1 MMKTI
6 FRTYKFRLKPNSEQK
21 ILLAKHFGCARF
33 VFNHFLAERQEEYK
47 NEGRSSN
54 YYTQQARLAELKK
67 GEYEWLKEVNSQTL
81 QVALRN
87 MDTAYQNFFKKKSGF
102 PNFKSKK
109 SKNTFSVPQNCS
121 VDEYKIYIPKFREGI
136 AYFKDRKVKG
146 VVKSMT
152 LSLTPSGKYFVS
164 ILTEQ
169 QYEPIAKTG
178 KVVGIDLGL
187 KDFVITSDGEKYK
200 NKRFLTKYQN
210 KLAIAQ
216 KHLSRKQKG
225 SNNFEKQRVKVARL
239 YEKVSNTRKD
249 YLHKVSLD
257 LVRNYDIVCLEDLNV
272 KGMMKNH
279 RLARQISDVAWG
291 EFVGML
297 TYKADLNDK
306 EIVKIDRFYPSSKTC
321 HNRGYVKKDLK
332 LSDRKWVCPECGANL
347 DRDVNAAMNILSA
360 GLADYTCG
368 VSVISE
374 MVGDCE
380 ARTPLIH

>member
-6 FRTYKFRLKPNSEQK
+6 YRAYKFRLKPNSEQK

-47 NEGRSSN
+47 NEGKFSN
-54 YYTQQARLAELKK
+54 YYIQQARLTELKK
-67 GEYEWLKEVNSQTL
+67 GECEWLKEVNSQTL
-81 QVALRN
+81 QSALRN
-87 MDTAYQNFFKKKSGF
+87 MDTAYQNFFKKKSRF

-200 NKRFLTKYQN
+200 NNRFLTKYQN

-239 YEKVSNTRKD
+239 YEKVSNARKD
-249 YLHKVSLD
+249 YLHKVSLG

-272 KGMMKNH
+272 KGMIKNH

-321 HNRGYVKKDLK
+321 HNCGYIKKDLK
-332 LSDRKWVCPECGANL
+332 LSDRKWVCPNVGQTL
-347 DRDVNAAMNILSA
+347 
-360 GLADYTCG
+360 T
-368 VSVISE
+368 E
-374 MVGDCE
+374 M
-380 ARTPLIH
+380 

>member
-6 FRTYKFRLKPNSEQK
+6 FRTYKFRLKPNGEQRE
-21 ILLAKHFGCARF
+21 LLAKHFGCVRF
-33 VFNHFLAERQEEYK
+33 VFNHFLGKRQEEYK
-47 NEGRSSN
+47 NTGKSSN
-54 YYTQQARLAELKK
+54 YYKQQAELTQLKK
-67 GEYEWLKEVNSQTL
+67 NECEWLKEVNSQTL
-81 QVALRN
+81 QVALKN
-87 MDTAYQNFFKKKSGF
+87 MDTAYQNFFKKISGF
-102 PNFKSKK
+102 PKFKSKK
-109 SKNTFSVPQNCS
+109 TKNSFSVPQNCS
-121 VDEYKIYIPKFREGI
+121 VDDFKIYIPKFREGI
-136 AYFKDRKVKG
+136 SYFKDRKVKG

-152 LSLTPSGKYFVS
+152 ISLTPTGKYFVS

-169 QYEPIAKTG
+169 EYEPIAKTG
-178 KVVGIDLGL
+178 NVVGIDLGL

-200 NKRFLTKYQN
+200 NNRFLDKYQN
-210 KLAIAQ
+210 KLATAQ

-239 YEKVSNTRKD
+239 YEKVSNTRTD

-257 LVRNYDIVCLEDLNV
+257 LVRNYDAIYLEDLNI
-272 KGMMKNH
+272 KGIMKNH

-306 EIVKIDRFYPSSKTC
+306 KIVKIDRFYPSSKTC
-321 HNRGYVKKDLK
+321 HNCGYVKKDLK
-332 LSDRKWVCPECGANL
+332 LSDRSWVCPECGAIL

-368 VSVISE
+368 DSVKPIK
-374 MVGDCE
+374 VGAYE